1 MIEFKN
7 ITLEDKEIIQSFT
20 LKHWRR
26 NCELS
31 FVNLYSWSF
40 LYRSQYAVFDDFLF
54 MRFVYNKELV
64 YMMPIGEGF
73 LRRPLETI
81 INDAKSLD
89 MPFRIQG
96 ACRNLCEELEM
107 AMPKTFKYSVNR
119 KYSDYVYLRE
129 SLVLLK
135 GKKLQSKRNF
145 INRFLKNNS
154 NYQYKK
160 LTPDLVQQCIELERL
175 WYNKNI
181 TSEETDALTA
191 ERIALTS
198 AISNLEALD
207 ILGGVL
213 FVNDKIAAFT
223 YGCPINYETFDVC
236 IEKADTNIEG
246 AYPMINNEFAKHIPE
261 QYTYINREED
271 LEIPG
276 LRKAKLS
283 YQPEVILEKYNVE
296 LLNP

>member
-1 MIEFKN
+1 MKFKD
-7 ITLEDKEIIQSFT
+7 IKLEDKEIIQSFT

-40 LYRSQYAVFDDFLF
+40 LYHTQYAVFEDFLLF
-54 MRFVYNKELV
+54 RFFYNDELV

-73 LRRPLETI
+73 LKRPLEAI
-81 INDAKSLD
+81 INDAKSLGK
-89 MPFRIQG
+89 PFRIQG
-96 ACRNLCEELEM
+96 ACQNLCEELEN
-107 AMPKTFKYSVNR
+107 AMPNTFKYSANR
-119 KYSDYVYLRE
+119 KYSDYIYLRE
-129 SLVLLK
+129 NLVTLK

-160 LTPDLVQQCIELERL
+160 LTPDLVQQCIDLEYL
-175 WYNKNI
+175 WYSKNI
-181 TSEETDALTA
+181 TAEEIETLSAERTALT
-191 ERIALTS
+191 L
-198 AISNLEALD
+198 AITNLEALE

-246 AYPMINNEFAKHIPE
+246 AYTMINNEFAKHIPE
-261 QYTYINREED
+261 QYKYINREED
-271 LEIPG
+271 LDILG

-283 YQPEVILEKYNVE
+283 YHPEMILEKYNVE